1 MTDDG
6 TLCPAPGAVA
16 QDDADAGPAGS
27 HLLDILRRLRARERG
42 YLVGLLHDGPIQE
55 LAAAPLELA
64 EARRALGA
72 SQFDA
77 LGRAVTDE
85 LDLVAQQVDSAGR
98 SLRGLQDELWPFPP
112 PSSGLDAA
120 LRLRTGWL
128 LDTPLA
134 VDAGAGAAGL
144 SEAEIQVVAD
154 VVELI
159 LAGLVPPEAPAPAH
173 ALAAVRADQDLIFLE
188 MTMTPPSAADPSA
201 ADPSAADPASADPA
215 SGARASLSSLA
226 AVVQAG
232 ADIGLRGRRWRV
244 RMEIPRRPDHQ
255 SGLR

>member
-16 QDDADAGPAGS
+16 QDDADVGPAGPN
-27 HLLDILRRLRARERG
+27 LLDIVRRLRARERR

-85 LDLVAQQVDSAGR
+85 LDLVAQQVDSAGQ

-159 LAGLVPPEAPAPAH
+159 LAGLVPPEAPAPAR

-188 MTMTPPSAADPSA
+188 MTMTPASAGDPSA
-201 ADPSAADPASADPA
+201 GAPAS
-215 SGARASLSSLA
+215 ARASLRSLA
-226 AVVQAG
+226 AVIQAD
-232 ADIGLRGRRWRV
+232 ADIDRRGRRWRV

>member
-16 QDDADAGPAGS
+16 QDDAGPAGS

-85 LDLVAQQVDSAGR
+85 LDLVAQQVDSAGQ

-112 PSSGLDAA
+112 PSSGLDAT

-188 MTMTPPSAADPSA
+188 MTMTPPSATDSFATDSF
-201 ADPSAADPASADPA
+201 AADPASADPA
-215 SGARASLSSLA
+215 SAARASLSSLA